1 MTMPTQPAPPP
12 YEVTAD
18 DVARAKAEEARAEAE
33 LRGAGTQRRTL
44 PLLDQL
50 RVASPCSAPWD
61 KMVGTDRAR
70 FCGLCEKTVYNVSA
84 MSRDEAEQFLGTV
97 ESPCVRFYQRVDGT
111 ILTSDCPVGVSKKRR
126 RNLVLA
132 AVATAAAAF
141 AGLIGIGTRRGTQV
155 QGGMHPMPNP
165 PPVVATASPIGD
177 DELHA
182 PMGVMAEIPRPTA
195 LPKPLP
201 PKPQRKSPAPG
212 GVIP

>member
-33 LRGAGTQRRTL
+33 LRGTGTQRRTL

-97 ESPCVRFYQRVDGT
+97 ESPCVRFYQRSDGT

-126 RNLVLA
+126 RNLLLA
-132 AVATAAAAF
+132 ALATAAAAF
-141 AGLIGIGTRRGTQV
+141 AGLLGMGTRRGTQV
-155 QGGMHPMPNP
+155 QGGMEAIP
-165 PPVVATASPIGD
+165 PPPTAVTTVSPTGD
-177 DELHA
+177 DEVHM
-182 PMGVMAEIPRPTA
+182 PMGVMAPMPRPTA

-201 PKPQRKSPAPG
+201 QKPLRKSPAPG